1 MTVFISY
8 RYKTVL
14 IGRGRKGV
22 IMGDSESPK
31 STIRFLIELVE
42 IVLIAFALS
51 WVLRTYVIEA
61 RKIPTGSMLQT
72 IQLEDRVIVDKFF
85 FKNLDHLR
93 PGDIIVFHPP
103 LSAHAT
109 EDFIKRVVG
118 MAGDTIE
125 IRDHKTY
132 VNDKQLYEP
141 YVLEKSKNDFG
152 PIDIPAD
159 SVFVMGDNRNN
170 SADSRKWG
178 FLPVQNITGRTLFR
192 YWPIDQIGAL
202 AR

>member
-1 MTVFISY
+1 MED
-8 RYKTVL
+8 K
-14 IGRGRKGV
+14 
-22 IMGDSESPK
+22 ESPK
-31 STIRFLIELVE
+31 STMRFLLELVE

-61 RKIPTGSMLQT
+61 RKVPTGSMLPT

-85 FKNLDHLR
+85 FKYFDHIS

-103 LSAHAT
+103 PSAHAT

-118 MAGDTIE
+118 VAGDKIE
-125 IRDHKTY
+125 IRNHKTY
-132 VNDKQLYEP
+132 VNDQPLYEP
-141 YVLEKSKNDFG
+141 YVTDQSKNDFG
-152 PIDIPAD
+152 PIVVPAD

-170 SADSRKWG
+170 SADSREWG
-178 FLPVQNITGRTLFR
+178 FLPVNNITGRSLFR
-192 YWPIDQIGAL
+192 YWPMDHIGAL